1 MEIMKSCKKLI
12 DELDMVLFEPIP
24 SQTSEGDRR
33 SLLAIH
39 SAIANRHQEFT
50 YLEIGS
56 HLGGSIQPYLRDD
69 RCKKIFSID
78 PRPQQQPDDRFPGYK
93 SIYKDNSS
101 ERMLSLLK
109 NAEIGDIQKIEC
121 IDSDASEIESNRIK
135 PKPQILFIDGEHTK
149 EAVISDS
156 NFCLKVMSKSG
167 TIIFHDYYI
176 IYPAIMEFLRSLRKQ
191 NQKHI
196 ALKLECNVFAI
207 FFDKNIVL
215 GSPYLK
221 SLFTKNRF
229 LTERLMIYNLIKEFF
244 PSNVLRVARA
254 LRNTFIR

>member
-1 MEIMKSCKKLI
+1 MKNICSKLI

-39 SAIANRHQEFT
+39 SSIANRHEGFT

-56 HLGGSIQPYLRDD
+56 HLGGSIQPYLRDH
-69 RCKKIFSID
+69 RCKKIYSID
-78 PRPQQQPDDRFPGYK
+78 PRPQEQPDDRFTGYK
-93 SIYKDNSS
+93 SIYNDNSS
-101 ERMLSLLK
+101 ERMITLLK
-109 NAEIGDIQKIEC
+109 NARIGDIKKIEC
-121 IDSDASEIESNRIK
+121 IDSDASEIEPKRII
-135 PKPQILFIDGEHTK
+135 PRPEILFIDGEHTK
-149 EAVISDS
+149 EAVISDC

-176 IYPAIMEFLRSLRKQ
+176 IYPAIIEICRSLRKKKH
-191 NQKHI
+191 KHI
-196 ALKLECNVFAI
+196 ALKLESNVFAI
-207 FFDKNIVL
+207 FFDKDVII

-221 SLFTKNRF
+221 SLFIKNRF
-229 LTERLMIYNLIKEFF
+229 LIPRLMIYNSIKDLL
-244 PSNVLRVARA
+244 PSSFLMMARA